1 MNAQQLPQQIFAKGT
16 DVRIA
21 RPHIVGVVGGVVR
34 DNLLC

>member
-1 MNAQQLPQQIFAKGT
+1 MNAQQLYQHIFAKGT

-34 DNLLC
+34 DIILC